1 MKVWID
7 ADACPVPVKEI
18 VFRASERRRFPVTL
32 VANQLQRVPKNILIS
47 QIQVA
52 KTPDAADHYLIQEAQ
67 VTDMVITQDIP
78 LAAELVAKGVHVIN
92 PRGEAY
98 TEANIRER
106 LAIRDL
112 MDNLRGAG
120 MVSGGP
126 PTYGEKEKQIF
137 SNSLDR
143 WLQKALALRDRSGNP

>member
-1 MKVWID
+1 LKIWID

-47 QIQVA
+47 QIQVG
-52 KTPDAADHYLIQEAQ
+52 KK
-67 VTDMVITQDIP
+67 
-78 LAAELVAKGVHVIN
+78 LVAKGVHVIN

-98 TEANIRER
+98 TEANIRDR
-106 LAIRDL
+106 LAMRDL

-126 PTYGEKEKQIF
+126 PTYGEKEKQLF

-143 WLQKALALRDRSGNP
+143 WLQKALTLRDRSENS